1 MGPRRLMYR
10 LICGLWAAAGIG
22 LACGGTARAAGPVI
36 ALDAVTLTHME
47 EQAALANPRERCFRY
62 TELLA
67 ALTEVEGQQIAAG
80 QEDQA
85 RATMQKMDE
94 IAAKVQ
100 VAAAGDAKKLKDTE
114 KMLEYA
120 THRVSDMVHVVGVGQ
135 QQALQATWQ
144 HMNQVH
150 SSVLAMVFSH

>member
-1 MGPRRLMYR
+1 MSPQKLTYRLM
-10 LICGLWAAAGIG
+10 CGTWVVAGIG
-22 LACGGTARAAGPVI
+22 LACGGTARAVGPGL

-47 EQAALANPRERCFRY
+47 EQAAQANPREQCYRY

-67 ALTEVEGQQIAAG
+67 ALTEVEGQEIAAG
-80 QEDQA
+80 QEEQA
-85 RATMQKMDE
+85 RVTMQKMNE
-94 IAAKVQ
+94 VAAKVQ
-100 VAAAGDAKKLKDTE
+100 VAAAGDAKKLKDAE
-114 KMLEYA
+114 KMLEFA
-120 THRVSDMVHVVGVGQ
+120 THRVSDMVHVVGYEQ